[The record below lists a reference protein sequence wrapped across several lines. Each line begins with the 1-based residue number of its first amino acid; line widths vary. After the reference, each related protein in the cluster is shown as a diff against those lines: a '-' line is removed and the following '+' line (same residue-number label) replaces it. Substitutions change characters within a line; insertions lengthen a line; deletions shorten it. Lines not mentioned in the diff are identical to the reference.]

1 MAGGHLTIY
10 ISPCGL
16 GIVNIFVMTKDE
28 QQLLLLQPASGR
40 RRRAA
45 VADQI
50 LATNLGTLWGPVY
63 LSWPRPRSARLGSIY
78 ERQAAANSL
87 LIAR

>member
-1 MAGGHLTIY
+1 MLTEA
-10 ISPCGL
+10 ISSLPTL
-16 GIVNIFVMTKDE
+16 PAAVAS
-28 QQLLLLQPASGR
+28 QQQQLLLQPASGR

-63 LSWPRPRSARLGSIY
+63 LSWARPRSARLGSMY
-78 ERQAAANSL
+78 ERQAAANSS